1 MAEIVEGSIVEVDA
15 AGLTVRVPYS
25 NLERL
30 IHRDYQT
37 VRVELIDNNK
47 RTAEQ
52 LRKAWAI
59 MGDIAAAYT
68 GDRRDAEED
77 VYRPLAARFT
87 EMRMETQQALQRQ
100 LFHLSSAS
108 RSEASAFIAYLI
120 DFVLEYDIPMSRPL
134 GENADDIGQYVYSC
148 LRHKKCAACGK
159 KADLHHYDAVGMG
172 RDRREICHIGMR
184 ALPLCRTH
192 HEEAHTKGDE
202 AFCAAYHLEPVQI
215 DHEIAKVYKLKAV
228 ERG

>member
-1 MAEIVEGSIVEVDA
+1 MEIVNGTIVEVDA
-15 AGLTVRVPYS
+15 GGLTVRVPYS
-25 NLERL
+25 NMERL
-30 IHRDYQT
+30 IHRDYQE
-37 VRVELIDNNK
+37 VRVELIDSNK

-59 MGDIAAAYT
+59 MSDIAIAYT
-68 GDRRDAEED
+68 GDKRDAEED
-77 VYRPLAARFT
+77 VYRPLAQAFA
-87 EMRMETQQALQRQ
+87 EKRMETQQALQRD
-100 LFHLSSAS
+100 LFRLSNAT
-108 RSEASAFIAYLI
+108 RSEASAFIQYLI
-120 DFVLEYDIPMSRPL
+120 DFVLEYDVPMSRPL
-134 GENADDIGQYVYSC
+134 SENVEDIGQYVYAC
-148 LRHKKCAACGK
+148 LKHKKCAVCGQ
-159 KADLHHYDAVGMG
+159 KADLHHVERVGMG

>member
-1 MAEIVEGSIVEVDA
+1 MEIVSGNIVEVDA
-15 AGLTVRVPYS
+15 GGLTVRVPYT

-30 IHRDYQT
+30 IYRDYQE
-37 VRVELIDNNK
+37 VRVELIDSNR

-59 MGDIAAAYT
+59 MSDIAIAYT

-77 VYRPLAARFT
+77 VYRPLAAAFA
-87 EMRMETQQALQRQ
+87 EKRMETQQSLQRE
-100 LFHLSSAS
+100 LFHLSTAT

-120 DFVLEYDIPMSRPL
+120 NFVLEYDIPMSRPL
-134 GENADDIGQYVYSC
+134 GENADDIGQYVYAC
-148 LRHKKCAACGK
+148 LMHRKCAVCGK
-159 KADLHHYDAVGMG
+159 KADLHHVDAVGMG

-202 AFCAAYHLEPVQI
+202 AFCTAYHLEPVQI
-215 DHEIAKVYKLKAV
+215 DREIAKVYKLKDA
-228 ERG
+228 